1 MNEDWFDE
9 AELKSF
15 YEEMFSKEESILVDE
30 RKATDMNLESNNGN
44 LEDSVVLI
52 DRKVEKKEQRRIK
65 IKFKPKEK
73 EKNTTIDIDEEKG
86 IKKYILY

>member
-15 YEEMFSKEESILVDE
+15 FEGMFSKEESILVDE
-30 RKATDMNLESNNGN
+30 RKATDMDLKSNYGN

-52 DRKVEKKEQRRIK
+52 DRQVQKKEHRRIK
-65 IKFKPKEK
+65 IRFRPKEK
-73 EKNTTIDIDEEKG
+73 CME
-86 IKKYILY
+86 KYILY